1 MSHVAA
7 AVKTVPE
14 LFARHRGPGAGAVRP
29 PPRPAAADFLTP
41 LTAGTVDGLRRF
53 VVFIGSQVIFA
64 PTFVAFWCLLVTSLT
79 GSQHLWPSGRASDSL
94 CADQSSSPPGASF
107 A

>member
-1 MSHVAA
+1 MAA

-41 LTAGTVDGLRRF
+41 LTAGTVDGLRRL
-53 VVFIGSQVIFA
+53 GGA
-64 PTFVAFWCLLVTSLT
+64 DWE
-79 GSQHLWPSGRASDSL
+79 SGYL
-94 CADQSSSPPGASF
+94 CARFHCILVHFGNEPH
-107 A
+107 